1 MGFGIGLGAEEYDRI
16 YRDWDLVKRVLQY
29 FSSYKTIMILVIAFI
44 FLQSIANSLIPI
56 ISREAINKLEVTTN
70 ITEQQFYVIVLI
82 MITLI
87 LNSLGWGFNYVRQ
100 SYSAQ
105 VIGDVVLN
113 LRQDVNSAVLNHDMS
128 FFDKYP
134 TGKIVS
140 RINTDSRDFGQT
152 ANQLMMTASSLLLVL
167 IMFGVMFSINAFLTL
182 VVLTL
187 VPFIFLITLGFRKM
201 ARRLTLLG
209 QRALAVVNAFVQ
221 ESFSG
226 IQIAK
231 TFRQETKLYNKF
243 KDVNQQSY
251 IVNRKRAYLFNFL
264 FPALSTIQGIA
275 LALLIIM
282 GGSATLSGDLK
293 AGDFYLFLQSL
304 QLFFFPLL
312 TIASFWPSF
321 QSGLAASER
330 IFALIDTPPAVIQR
344 NNIYPEKIKGEI
356 TFNDL
361 EFSYIR
367 GKDVLDQNKEKVD
380 EKKGKAISA
389 KVFDGFSLQV
399 RPGESLAIVGHTGA
413 GKSSLAKLLARFY
426 EFQKGDI
433 LIDGVSIR
441 DFDLKAYRK
450 QIGIIHQAPFLWGDT
465 LENNIKYGKQDATR
479 EEVVWA
485 LEQAGG
491 ASWVEDLPQGLETN
505 IRERGALLS
514 MGQRQLVALARVLL
528 ENPSVL
534 ILDEATASVD
544 PFTETRIQEAL
555 EKTIKGRTSII
566 IAHRL
571 WTVRHVDRIIVLDHG
586 KIVEEGN
593 HDELMQL
600 GGHYANLYD
609 TYFRHQSL
617 EYIERVKEFKNRS

>member
-1 MGFGIGLGAEEYDRI
+1 MGFGIGLAAEEYDRI
-16 YRDWDLVKRVLQY
+16 YKDRDLVKRVLRY
-29 FSSYKTIMILVIAFI
+29 FAPYKKIMFLVITFI

-56 ISREAINKLEVTTN
+56 ISREAINKLEGTTS
-70 ITEQQFYVIVLI
+70 ITEQQVYVLFLI
-82 MITLI
+82 IITLI
-87 LNSLGWGFNYVRQ
+87 LNSLGWVFNYIRQ
-100 SYSAQ
+100 LYSAQ
-105 VIGDVVLN
+105 VIGDIILN

-134 TGKIVS
+134 TGKVVS

-152 ANQLMMTASSLLLVL
+152 ANQLMMTSSSLLLVL
-167 IMFGVMFSINAFLTL
+167 IMFWVMFSINSFLTL
-182 VVLTL
+182 TILIL
-187 VPFIFLITLGFRKM
+187 VPFIFIITLGFRKI

-231 TFRQETKLYNKF
+231 TFRQENKLYEKF

-251 IVNRKRAYLFNFL
+251 IVNRRRAFLFNFL
-264 FPALSTIQGIA
+264 FPVLGTIQGIA

-282 GGSATLSGDLK
+282 GGTATLNGDLK
-293 AGDFYLFLQSL
+293 AGDFFLFLQSL

-330 IFALIDTPPAVIQR
+330 IFALIDTPPAVIQS
-344 NNIYPEKIKGEI
+344 NNIIPEKINGEI
-356 TFNDL
+356 IFDNL
-361 EFSYIR
+361 EFSYVK
-367 GKDVLDQNKEKVD
+367 GQDVLDQHKASNA
-380 EKKGKAISA
+380 EKKGKDVAA
-389 KVFDGFSLQV
+389 KVFDGFSLIV
-399 RPGESLAIVGHTGA
+399 KPGESLAIVGHTGA
-413 GKSSLAKLLARFY
+413 GKSSLAKLLTRFY
-426 EFQKGDI
+426 EFQDGDI

-441 DFDLKAYRK
+441 DYDLKAYRK
-450 QIGIIHQAPFLWGDT
+450 HIGIIHQVPFLWGDT
-465 LENNIKYGKQDATR
+465 LENNVKYGKQEATR
-479 EEVVWA
+479 EEVLWA

-491 ASWVEDLPQGLETN
+491 ASWVEDLPHGLETN
-505 IRERGALLS
+505 IRERGTLLS

-555 EKTIKGRTSII
+555 EKTIQGRTSII

-586 KIVEEGN
+586 KIVEEGD
-593 HDELMQL
+593 HDELIEL
-600 GGHYANLYD
+600 GGLYANLYD

-617 EYIERVKEFKNRS
+617 EYIEKVREFKLN